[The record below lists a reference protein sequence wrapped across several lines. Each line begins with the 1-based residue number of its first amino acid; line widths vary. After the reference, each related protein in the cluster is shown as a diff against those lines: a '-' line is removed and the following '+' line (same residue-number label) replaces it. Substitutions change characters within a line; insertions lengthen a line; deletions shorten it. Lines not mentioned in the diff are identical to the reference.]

1 MKCKCKPKE
10 ISRKDDFITRL
21 SLKLRLHRKLHILSY
36 GAMVSLFMEEAGLT
50 YSQAHQTDAYELKR
64 IYRELCKRPEPENKY
79 TIKHHEDGRITIGG
93 Y

>member
-1 MKCKCKPKE
+1 
-10 ISRKDDFITRL
+10 
-21 SLKLRLHRKLHILSY
+21 
-36 GAMVSLFMEEAGLT
+36 MVSLFMEEAGLT